1 MRTVVLFS
9 IILSML
15 CACKS
20 DSGKSKSA
28 TEATKGTKL
37 DLTVLPTDKVSMIKK
52 ECTSVDLIS
61 LRKNIN
67 VSMSFD
73 NPQAVSII
81 LSFITDEV
89 GELTNLCTPDAHIV
103 YQKNGEILQDLD
115 LYYTNGCN
123 ALRFMDQ
130 QGKTIGAN
138 KVSNE
143 GIDFFKNF
151 LKNKSAQDTTGIRK

>member
-1 MRTVVLFS
+1 MRTLVLVAAFLTLF
-9 IILSML
+9 IT
-15 CACKS
+15 CKS
-20 DSGKSKSA
+20 DSAKNSESTDAPKGKKMELS
-28 TEATKGTKL
+28 
-37 DLTVLPTDKVSMIKK
+37 VLAADKVSSLKR

-73 NPQAVSII
+73 NPQAISII

-89 GELTNLCTPDAHIV
+89 GDLTNLCTPDAHLV
-103 YQKNGEILQDLD
+103 FQKNGEILQDLD

-123 ALRFMDQ
+123 ALLFMDQ

-143 GIDFFKNF
+143 GVDFFKNF
-151 LKNKSAQDTTGIRK
+151 LKNKSSQDTTGIRQ